1 MRMSNPVKVLIVDD
15 DASILALLEEV
26 LCRDEAL
33 SVRTLSNSTQAC
45 KLLEE
50 EAFDLLISDL
60 VMPEVDGLR
69 LLEHARSV
77 RPGILVVIITGYA
90 SLETTLEAIHA
101 GVYDYITKPF
111 KLEEFQLLVNN
122 AAAHIRLRHEVET
135 LRRERILV
143 EKRQADL
150 EKSIRMKDAELVRLR
165 EELHRRQEFDMQTGA
180 GMPDTGTQRLFS
192 YQRMLETAEE
202 RYERQLRR
210 LEELFSS
217 GRLDSAEFEL
227 ARQNLKTMI

>member
-1 MRMSNPVKVLIVDD
+1 MSNPVKVLIVDD
-15 DASILALLEEV
+15 DTSILALLDEV
-26 LCRDEAL
+26 LCRDESIA
-33 SVRTLSNSTQAC
+33 VRTLSNSAYAC
-45 KLLEE
+45 QVLEE
-50 EAFDLLISDL
+50 EPFDLLISDL
-60 VMPEVDGLR
+60 VMPEVDGLQ
-69 LLEHARSV
+69 LLEHARATQ
-77 RPGILVVIITGYA
+77 PGILVVIITGYA

-111 KLEEFQLLVNN
+111 KLEEFQLLVSN
-122 AAAHIRLRHEVET
+122 AAAHIQLRREVEM

-150 EKSIRMKDAELVRLR
+150 EETLRTRDSELLRLR
-165 EELHRRQEFDMQTGA
+165 EELRRRQDLDMQTGT